1 MEMIAREMVIVE
13 RLHYKTYFG
22 WYLWTFRWKVKITST
37 MTRTRDSNLT
47 ADKKIMKTPS
57 KESCRM
63 DSVCLQES
71 YLYFIE
77 VHSLQ
82 HERSKAYKK
91 VSDAIFEMESRGGS
105 FGAAATKS
113 FFNLLVG
120 SCSVQDTT
128 TTFYQHAN
136 HTPILYY

>member
-47 ADKKIMKTPS
+47 ADKKMKTPS